1 MTQMKSIKENS
12 FAQHLQTFEDI
23 KDKVAEVGQIG
34 MDIASISGMAKFGMT
49 MKKMRDLAKGK
60 KKGEDDDEAEPEK
73 EGAQEQE
80 VEGGAEE
87 PTVTSESTAEEISTP
102 GEQISAEPTMVSDMP
117 EEASASAEPVYAG
130 EKITP
135 TDSRPEVPDGGQSE
149 PFEATGTEGSGFKYG
164 EGGYELDSSDVAAHS
179 RMMGDWNELGD
190 ATDWKMGGPVKDEQ
204 TGKWSYQETDQPAE
218 PTQYWRSKYNLSDE
232 QLQSKYGSTEAKPSQ
247 SGDGMETG
255 TEESNAVEE
264 GATQQA
270 EVTAEETTAETAA
283 EYTPEATL
291 GLWGRLRAGLFSGE
305 SPFQQTMPSL
315 SEAKTEVTEGLQSM
329 KQEATDAAG
338 ELGEAATG
346 AGEEIASEAVA
357 AGTEA
362 AGASI
367 AEAIPVV
374 GEVIGVGLGIASA
387 VTTGVEQAQE
397 TAAKA
402 SEAAQVASLRMPNM
416 GQFST
421 IQTMTNT
428 SYMPSSP
435 GIF

>member
-1 MTQMKSIKENS
+1 MKSVKES
-12 FAQHLQTFEDI
+12 AFAQHLQTFEDV
-23 KDKVAEVGQIG
+23 KDKVAEIGQIG

-60 KKGEDDDEAEPEK
+60 KKDDK
-73 EGAQEQE
+73 EGEEDKDDPEEQE

-87 PTVTSESTAEEISTP
+87 PTVDSSFAKGSEP
-102 GEQISAEPTMVSDMP
+102 EPTMVKDMP
-117 EEASASAEPVYAG
+117 EETTPEVSSEGTDPVYAG

-135 TDSRPEVPDGGQSE
+135 TDSRPEAPDAGESE
-149 PFEATGTEGSGFKYG
+149 PFEDIGTEGSGFKYG
-164 EGGYELDSSDVAAHS
+164 EGGYELDSADVAAHS
-179 RMMGDWNELGD
+179 RMQGNWNELGD
-190 ATDWKMGGPVKDEQ
+190 ATDWKMGGPVKNEE
-204 TGKWSYQETDQPAE
+204 TGEWSYKETEMGEE
-218 PTQYWRSKYNLSDE
+218 PTQYWRSKYGLSDE
-232 QLQSKYGSTEAKPSQ
+232 QLDNKYGSTNAKPSE
-247 SGDGMETG
+247 SGDGMEAESRETGEIAEEGGEQEIAEEG
-255 TEESNAVEE
+255 TEQVAS
-264 GATQQA
+264 
-270 EVTAEETTAETAA
+270 TAA

-329 KQEATDAAG
+329 KESATETAG

-346 AGEEIASEAVA
+346 AGEEIATEAVA
-357 AGTEA
+357 AGAEA
-362 AGASI
+362 TGASI

-374 GEVIGVGLGIASA
+374 GEIIGVGLGIASA
-387 VTTGVEQAQE
+387 VTTGVEQGQE

-402 SEAAQVASLRMPNM
+402 KEATEMANLRMPNM

-421 IQTMTNT
+421 IHTMTST